1 MKEKNYMTGRSC
13 SIKEC
18 LNNSIELKIDDKD
31 LDFASI
37 KQIADNKAKEVSPSP
52 MLLAWYN
59 GKTGDFVP
67 KAECGSGPKPG
78 WIVYAETRG
87 GDIVIDINEERYVF
101 IYRSLS

>member
-1 MKEKNYMTGRSC
+1 MTVCSC
-13 SIKEC
+13 SIKEF
-18 LNNSIELKIDDKD
+18 LNNPIELKIDDKD

-37 KQIADNKAKEVSPSP
+37 KQLADNKAKEFASQT

-67 KAECGSGPKPG
+67 KAECVSGPKPG

-101 IYRSLS
+101 IYKSIT

>member
-1 MKEKNYMTGRSC
+1 MYMAGCSC

-18 LNNSIELKIDDKD
+18 LSNPIELKIDGRD
-31 LDFASI
+31 LDFVSI
-37 KQIADNKAKEVSPSP
+37 KQIADNKAKEFTTQP

-101 IYRSLS
+101 IYKSLS

>member
-1 MKEKNYMTGRSC
+1 MTGRSC

-18 LNNSIELKIDDKD
+18 LNNPIELKIDDKD

-37 KQIADNKAKEVSPSP
+37 KQLADNKAKEIASHP

-87 GDIVIDINEERYVF
+87 GDIVTFRNHSTYEKYA
-101 IYRSLS
+101 S